1 MPEGIAHQ
9 FANAEMCP
17 VFRQK
22 TTKQAATH
30 SVSFRAFG
38 LSIDGR
44 GLGGVIVVPVILLII
59 VLAGTSI
66 AGGAAWLARLFPNS
80 TPISETRPD
89 VSGSKDLSS

>member
-1 MPEGIAHQ
+1 M
-9 FANAEMCP
+9 
-17 VFRQK
+17 FRQK
-22 TTKQAATH
+22 ATKYEAAH

-38 LSIDGR
+38 LSIDGK

-80 TPISETRPD
+80 APISEVRPEG
-89 VSGSKDLSS
+89 SGPKDISS

>member
-1 MPEGIAHQ
+1 
-9 FANAEMCP
+9 MCP

-22 TTKQAATH
+22 TTKHEAAH

-38 LSIDGR
+38 LSIDGK

-80 TPISETRPD
+80 APISEVRPD
-89 VSGSKDLSS
+89 GSGPKDISS